1 MQPVYGKV
9 GLLIA
14 LETSQSHSVFLI
26 RQEEEERSLLLWD
39 EFYVL
44 QREEV
49 RRRRIRE
56 GLYHTRA
63 TNFATSLTFTCMVLT
78 PSNPNLCQHP
88 GYCTAITGERGLL
101 PKRWEMDD
109 MAGKEELEGWLTN
122 DVMLF
127 PESVLQFIG
136 CFGSTLRGV
145 IIKKHPLC
153 LEK

>member
-1 MQPVYGKV
+1 
-9 GLLIA
+9 
-14 LETSQSHSVFLI
+14 
-26 RQEEEERSLLLWD
+26 
-39 EFYVL
+39 
-44 QREEV
+44 
-49 RRRRIRE
+49 
-56 GLYHTRA
+56 
-63 TNFATSLTFTCMVLT
+63 
-78 PSNPNLCQHP
+78 
-88 GYCTAITGERGLL
+88 
-101 PKRWEMDD
+101 MDD